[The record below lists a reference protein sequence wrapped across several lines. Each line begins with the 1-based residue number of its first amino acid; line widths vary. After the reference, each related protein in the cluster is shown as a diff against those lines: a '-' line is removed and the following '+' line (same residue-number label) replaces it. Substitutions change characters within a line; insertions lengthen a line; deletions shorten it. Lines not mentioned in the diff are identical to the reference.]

1 MQVLTLCGTRD
12 SLWEPSSPRF
22 QGERKA
28 CVWRSAWQLCEGSV
42 QVAELREG
50 VSGRGI
56 GLGGTLHTLALYLLP
71 NLAKGRSQPPP
82 SGAARVSCLRKQDP
96 AARGLHSGSSGRR
109 PSPTPRGGLGRERG
123 RRSECAS
130 VSVCAC
136 AHACAVSDRGGEQAD
151 LRGAAWG
158 SPAHFAPWS
167 PRAAPCHQ
175 ARSLRSH
182 LLCSPGMPAL
192 AFGSQKDK
200 IQHAVWRSHSEN
212 YSNNGRGATWRCP
225 VCCRCRP
232 CARAPAPSG
241 RGARL
246 PPVAILQSPPP
257 RPHCAQTGRLAPGFA
272 VCGSEPLAGSLSLL
286 SLSLR

>member
-1 MQVLTLCGTRD
+1 M
-12 SLWEPSSPRF
+12 
-22 QGERKA
+22 
-28 CVWRSAWQLCEGSV
+28 
-42 QVAELREG
+42 
-50 VSGRGI
+50 
-56 GLGGTLHTLALYLLP
+56 GGTLQTLALYLLP
-71 NLAKGRSQPPP
+71 NLAKGPSQPPP
-82 SGAARVSCLRKQDP
+82 SGAARVSCLRKQSRSP
-96 AARGLHSGSSGRR
+96 RLTQWKLGEAAQPHA
-109 PSPTPRGGLGRERG
+109 RGGLGRERG
-123 RRSECAS
+123 RWNECAS
-130 VSVCAC
+130 VSVRAC

-175 ARSLRSH
+175 ARSLRRH

-225 VCCRCRP
+225 VCSRCRP

-246 PPVAILQSPPP
+246 PPVTILQSPPP

-286 SLSLR
+286 SLSLC